1 MASVDECFSQSIGA
15 APISAILLRMDED
28 LKASMHAKAEEQAAL
43 SEIERMNGVSG
54 QEHPSDFVWE
64 EGDEVELMALKSRQ
78 ATASR
83 LAMNHLSALG
93 QDRVESS
100 VARVLAAGAAKRL
113 LENTDSSYDGNALS
127 GEY

>member
-1 MASVDECFSQSIGA
+1 MASVDECFSQSVGA

-43 SEIERMNGVSG
+43 AEIERHGVSG

-100 VARVLAAGAAKRL
+100 VAHVLAAGAAKRL